1 VGVAEAIAWRYLE
14 LISQQS
20 GLAGARRILICTMAP
35 LAETAKSI
43 YKHMSEFPEKALWK
57 HILRSSEM
65 RMFTS
70 RQTNAMAFDRM
81 EQTRKAIR
89 SSQESIRR
97 SDEFIRRVMPIS
109 R

>member
-1 VGVAEAIAWRYLE
+1 VAVLRTDR
-14 LISQQS
+14 QT
-20 GLAGARRILICTMAP
+20 GPAGARRILIHTVARF
-35 LAETAKSI
+35 AETTKSI
-43 YKHMSEFPEKALWK
+43 YKHMVDFAEKVLWT